1 MIVVSLIHR
10 HEFLSLLKI
19 LKRMATCKISFDN
32 TIFVL
37 KLIKL

>member
-1 MIVVSLIHR
+1 MIIVSLIHR

-19 LKRMATCKISFDN
+19 LKRMATCKIRFN
-32 TIFVL
+32 NMVVVL